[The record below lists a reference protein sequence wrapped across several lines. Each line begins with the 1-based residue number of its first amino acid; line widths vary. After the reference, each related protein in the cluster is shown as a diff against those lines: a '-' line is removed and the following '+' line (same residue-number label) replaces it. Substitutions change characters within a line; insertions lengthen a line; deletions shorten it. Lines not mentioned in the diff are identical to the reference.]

1 MADSEAGSDADE
13 EKDVDAVEA
22 VEAKAPTP
30 EPSAPPSP
38 ERAPPRRRIRE
49 PIDLGTALGP
59 DWDPEAPTKV
69 ETFDALKRVFDDADE
84 DSDGELGVDDFVKA
98 FRHLDPELRDAREAL
113 RRARTETRSDADAGS
128 AKADGHAG
136 RQNPGG
142 SARDD
147 DDDDDDTSLF
157 TDPALEAAVDARMRH
172 LFAIMDTNAGD
183 TVDWDEFSTHVM
195 LTAKEMRDKAR
206 ALRPPS
212 RYTPPH
218 ESQNK
223 MFDKQTRHN
232 DLVTKITRMPR
243 VDQYASVSRD
253 GSVRA
258 WSVDETRDPPYGA
271 TLRKKVN
278 VGVGFLND
286 AAELPVTGR
295 LAVACFDRSLRV
307 FDPKAWTETGAYR
320 ALKDAPLCVAGW
332 AGGKRLAPGAR
343 DVDHVAVGD
352 VAGHVHFLR
361 VVDTTDGEKAERPG
375 VGVRFE
381 KVWSSRDVHKKAWV
395 TCLCYVASENA
406 IATGGSDGCAAL
418 VDVDGREGGGHV
430 RRRFTRNAHTKGVN
444 AIAWSDERKTLYTA
458 GDDRVV
464 KLWNPLSE
472 GPVAQL
478 AGHEHPVSSVLC
490 VDEEDQLVTLDLGKT
505 FKVWDVRT
513 RKCLQT
519 FTDEQEY
526 HPENAVGSLCFD
538 PKRRCLVT
546 AAVQPKSW
554 PLETS
559 VKGDVD
565 AHAAAVVSVNFSS
578 AFQRAC
584 SADEDGV
591 VCVWDVRD
599 GGRVFRFNADG
610 DAATEAPD
618 AVAAGDDAELAG
630 VAAAAAG
637 GGTSDALKAPTAAA
651 VTAARLDGRGRRIV
665 VGGGDGSVRCW
676 NIANGA
682 LCKELFEEGE
692 DPRARAAEKAAAK
705 ASAARGV
712 PVVTTNSVGS
722 HGDRQTRPELSRV
735 TGVCTIGDYPD
746 VRFAAAGWSRSMTLW
761 DDSHDASAETPRRVV
776 GGHQSDILFV
786 CCNDESTVLATGD
799 FAGNVFVWSDMGER
813 RLKLEPPPLPESDDE
828 NDDEIGSAE
837 SADPPTARAAEC
849 AAWLPTRRTENE
861 HRGTGLPHTFLFV
874 GHADGHVRA
883 WDVKDGRLALDFFA
897 GHKRGESVVSI
908 AIDPSGARLVTGD
921 SVGRVRLWDARSAVD
936 EMHRASNGLRSV
948 STRDRD
954 PTLKTRIGRDDVECL
969 GYWQA
974 HESRACVRA
983 LEWFTLQGPE
993 FESDVESFEKPRTF
1007 FASAGEDAAAHLWS
1021 AEGQHVGRFGPDV
1034 WQLDD
1039 PRSWRS
1045 AELPVGSDRAAR
1057 EAEYLVRQTRDAERA
1072 AAKAAK
1078 RAARLAREAEPPA
1091 SGPAPADADGDA
1103 GDEEAKDAKEAKEAT
1118 NETSTSCDVEAT
1130 PADDAPS
1137 DSPDGFSKRTDA
1149 APDVTPSAKNSA
1161 NSDASSPSASSPSA
1175 STNDASSPSTSRPSP
1190 TSTIDSSTLPDPF
1203 PSPPGYKPVRPVED
1217 RARWTRD
1224 AGGSFESSRTYREIK
1239 ALEEK
1244 KHPLRDADL
1253 PELRARSEKLS
1264 RKKPAWHTRVYI
1276 PDGDEHIN
1284 EPRSRGR
1291 PYTSLHHL
1299 IHISDVAAI
1308 PRRPTTKLGRFRY
1321 GSPIKESP
1329 PAKNKNESP
1338 ARAPA
1343 AAEGN
1348 ERRPRR

>member
-1 MADSEAGSDADE
+1 MEDSEAGSDADE
-13 EKDVDAVEA
+13 EKDVEEVEA

-49 PIDLGTALGP
+49 PVDLGTALGP
-59 DWDPEAPTKV
+59 DWDPEAPAKV
-69 ETFDALKRVFDDADE
+69 ETFDALKRVFDEADE

-113 RRARTETRSDADAGS
+113 RRARSEARSDSYADAGS
-128 AKADGHAG
+128 ANAAGDAG
-136 RQNPGG
+136 R
-142 SARDD
+142 RDEND
-147 DDDDDDTSLF
+147 DEEKQEDASLF
-157 TDPALEAAVDARMRH
+157 VDPALEAAVDARMRH

-206 ALRPPS
+206 ALQPPS
-212 RYTPPH
+212 RYAPPH
-218 ESQNK
+218 ESQRVV
-223 MFDKQTRHN
+223 FDKQTRHN
-232 DLVTKITRMPR
+232 DLVTKITRVSR
-243 VDQYASVSRD
+243 VDQYATVSRD

-258 WSVDETRDPPYGA
+258 WSLDDTKEKRA

-286 AAELPVTGR
+286 AAELPITGR

-307 FDPKAWTETGAYR
+307 FDPKAWTETGAFR

-332 AGGKRLAPGAR
+332 AGGKRMAPGAR
-343 DVDHVAVGD
+343 DVDYVAVGD
-352 VAGHVHFLR
+352 VGGHVHFLR
-361 VVDTTDGEKAERPG
+361 VIDTTDGEKAERPG

-381 KVWSSRDVHKKAWV
+381 KPWSARDVHKRAWV

-406 IATGGSDGCAAL
+406 IATGGSDGYAAL
-418 VDVDGREGGGHV
+418 LDVNGREGGGHV
-430 RRRFTRNAHTKGVN
+430 RRRFTKNAHVKGVN
-444 AIAWSDERKTLYTA
+444 AIAWSEERKTLYTA

-478 AGHEHPVSSVLC
+478 AGHEHPVTSLLC

-519 FTDEQEY
+519 FTDDQEY

-538 PKRRCLVT
+538 PKRRSLVT
-546 AAVQPKSW
+546 ASVQPKVW
-554 PLETS
+554 ALETN
-559 VKGDVD
+559 VRGNVD
-565 AHAAAVVSVNFSS
+565 AHAAAVVSVNFSK

-591 VCVWDVRD
+591 VCVWDLRD

-610 DAATEAPD
+610 EAAVDAPVGDDDDAVTAHADAASGGG
-618 AVAAGDDAELAG
+618 AAG
-630 VAAAAAG
+630 
-637 GGTSDALKAPTAAA
+637 DALKAPTAAA
-651 VTAARLDGRGRRIV
+651 VISARLDGRGRRIV

-682 LCKELFEEGE
+682 LCKELFKEGE
-692 DPRARAAEKAAAK
+692 DPRARAAEKAAS
-705 ASAARGV
+705 SAAAALGK
-712 PVVTTNSVGS
+712 GS
-722 HGDRQTRPELSRV
+722 EQKVASSSADRPETARV

-746 VRFAAAGWSRSMTLW
+746 VRFAAAGWSREMTLW
-761 DDSHDASAETPRRVV
+761 DDSHDASTETPRRVV
-776 GGHQSDILFV
+776 RGHQSDILFCV
-786 CCNDESTVLATGD
+786 CNDESTVLATGD

-813 RLKLEPPPLPESDDE
+813 RLKLEPPPLPPDRDVSGDVDADASGSDHE
-828 NDDEIGSAE
+828 
-837 SADPPTARAAEC
+837 PTADRAAEC
-849 AAWLPTRRTENE
+849 AAWLATRRGEHE

-883 WDVKDGRLALDFFA
+883 WDVKDGRLACDFFA
-897 GHKRGESVVSI
+897 GHKPGESVVSV
-908 AIDPSGARLVTGD
+908 AIDPEGSRLVTGD
-921 SVGRVRLWDARSAVD
+921 SVGRVRLWDVKSAVD
-936 EMHRASNGLRSV
+936 EMHRASRGLREL
-948 STRDRD
+948 STD
-954 PTLKTRIGRDDVECL
+954 PTLKTLIRRDDVECL

-974 HESRACVRA
+974 HESRTCVQA
-983 LEWFTLQGPE
+983 LEFFR
-993 FESDVESFEKPRTF
+993 FEPFGEEVHGLF
-1007 FASAGEDAAAHLWS
+1007 FASGGEDAAAHLWS
-1021 AEGQHVGRFGPDV
+1021 FEGQHIGQFGPDV

-1039 PRSWRS
+1039 PKTWRS
-1045 AELPVGSDRAAR
+1045 AELPVGSDTAARRAA
-1057 EAEYLVRQTRDAERA
+1057 EARDAERR
-1072 AAKAAK
+1072 AAKAAR
-1078 RAARLAREAEPPA
+1078 RAARLARDAEAVPPDGDEEETATPPA
-1091 SGPAPADADGDA
+1091 ETREDGRDIDDDDENAA
-1103 GDEEAKDAKEAKEAT
+1103 GDET
-1118 NETSTSCDVEAT
+1118 NADRSISDVPAT
-1130 PADDAPS
+1130 PGPGS
-1137 DSPDGFSKRTDA
+1137 GLVSSSSGTVVPDGPDG
-1149 APDVTPSAKNSA
+1149 PDVTSEIIPSS
-1161 NSDASSPSASSPSA
+1161 SSPSDGTTATSSP
-1175 STNDASSPSTSRPSP
+1175 TEPSPEPSP
-1190 TSTIDSSTLPDPF
+1190 TSTIDSATLPDPF

-1224 AGGSFESSRTYREIK
+1224 VKNAFESSGTYREIV

-1244 KHPLRDADL
+1244 KHPLRDASL

-1276 PDGDEHIN
+1276 PEGDEHIN
-1284 EPRSRGR
+1284 KPRSRGR

-1308 PRRPTTKLGRFRY
+1308 PKRPTTRAGRFKY
-1321 GSPIKESP
+1321 GSPIKDTPTASP
-1329 PAKNKNESP
+1329 EKQKNATKTKGS
-1338 ARAPA
+1338 
-1343 AAEGN
+1343 
-1348 ERRPRR
+1348 

>member
-1 MADSEAGSDADE
+1 MEDSEAGSDADE
-13 EKDVDAVEA
+13 EKDVEEVEA

-49 PIDLGTALGP
+49 PVDLGTALGP
-59 DWDPEAPTKV
+59 DWDPEAPAKV
-69 ETFDALKRVFDDADE
+69 ETFDALKRVFDEADE

-113 RRARTETRSDADAGS
+113 RRARSEARSDSYADAGS
-128 AKADGHAG
+128 ANA
-136 RQNPGG
+136 
-142 SARDD
+142 DD
-147 DDDDDDTSLF
+147 DAGVPRDENDDLENDDDVSLVV
-157 TDPALEAAVDARMRH
+157 DPALEAAVDYRMRH

-206 ALRPPS
+206 ALQPPS
-212 RYTPPH
+212 RYAPPH
-218 ESQNK
+218 DSQCVI
-223 MFDKQTRHN
+223 FDKQTRHN
-232 DLVTKITRMPR
+232 DLVTNITRMPR
-243 VDQYASVSRD
+243 VDQYATVSRD

-258 WSVDETRDPPYGA
+258 WSLDDASKTA

-295 LAVACFDRSLRV
+295 LAVACFDRSVRV
-307 FDPKAWTETGAYR
+307 FDPKAWSETGAFR

-343 DVDHVAVGD
+343 DVDYVAVGD
-352 VAGHVHFLR
+352 VGGHVHFLK
-361 VVDTTDGEKAERPG
+361 VIDTTDGEKAERPG

-381 KVWSSRDVHKKAWV
+381 KPWSARDVHKRAWV
-395 TCLCYVASENA
+395 TCLCYVSSLNA

-430 RRRFTRNAHTKGVN
+430 RRRFTKNAHVKGVN
-444 AIAWSDERKTLYTA
+444 AIAWSEERKTLYTA

-478 AGHEHPVSSVLC
+478 AGHEHPVTSVLC

-519 FTDEQEY
+519 FTDDQEY

-538 PKRRCLVT
+538 PKRRSLVT
-546 AAVQPKSW
+546 ASVQPKVW
-554 PLETS
+554 ALETN
-559 VKGDVD
+559 VRGNVD
-565 AHAAAVVSVNFSS
+565 AHAAAVVSVNFSK

-591 VCVWDVRD
+591 VCVWDLRD

-610 DAATEAPD
+610 EAAADAAVADDDD
-618 AVAAGDDAELAG
+618 AVAAHADAASG
-630 VAAAAAG
+630 GAAG
-637 GGTSDALKAPTAAA
+637 DALKAPTAAA
-651 VTAARLDGRGRRIV
+651 VISARLDGRGRRIV

-682 LCKELFEEGE
+682 LCKELFKEGE
-692 DPRARAAEKAAAK
+692 DPRARAAEKAASSA
-705 ASAARGV
+705 AAARG
-712 PVVTTNSVGS
+712 SEQKIAS
-722 HGDRQTRPELSRV
+722 SSADRPETARV

-746 VRFAAAGWSRSMTLW
+746 VRFAAAGWSREMTLW
-761 DDSHDASAETPRRVV
+761 DDSHDASIETPRRVV
-776 GGHQSDILFV
+776 RGHQSDILF
-786 CCNDESTVLATGD
+786 CACNDESTVLATGD

-813 RLKLEPPPLPESDDE
+813 RAKLEPPPLPPDRDVSGDVDADASGSDHE
-828 NDDEIGSAE
+828 
-837 SADPPTARAAEC
+837 PTADRAAEC
-849 AAWLPTRRTENE
+849 AAWLATRRGERE

-883 WDVKDGRLALDFFA
+883 WDVKDGRLACDFFA
-897 GHKRGESVVSI
+897 GHKPGESIVSV
-908 AIDPSGARLVTGD
+908 AIDPEGSRLVTGD
-921 SVGRVRLWDARSAVD
+921 SVGRVRLWDVKSAVD
-936 EMHRASNGLRSV
+936 EMHRASRGLREL
-948 STRDRD
+948 STD
-954 PTLKTRIGRDDVECL
+954 PTLKTLIRRKDVECL

-974 HESRACVRA
+974 HESRTCVQA
-983 LEWFTLQGPE
+983 LEF
-993 FESDVESFEKPRTF
+993 FRVEAFGEETPRLF
-1007 FASAGEDAAAHLWS
+1007 FASGGEDAAAHLWS
-1021 AEGQHVGRFGPDV
+1021 FEGQHIGQFGPDV

-1039 PRSWRS
+1039 PKTWRS
-1045 AELPVGSDRAAR
+1045 AELPVGSDEAAR
-1057 EAEYLVRQTRDAERA
+1057 QTAEARDAERR
-1072 AAKAAK
+1072 AAKAAR
-1078 RAARLAREAEPPA
+1078 RAARLARDVSSARPP
-1091 SGPAPADADGDA
+1091 D
-1103 GDEEAKDAKEAKEAT
+1103 GDEEETATPPSLTREDGQESPAAIFETENAAGDPVANADRDVPDFPATPGSGLAKE
-1118 NETSTSCDVEAT
+1118 TSSASGGLTDN
-1130 PADDAPS
+1130 PDAP
-1137 DSPDGFSKRTDA
+1137 DTL
-1149 APDVTPSAKNSA
+1149 PSLPS
-1161 NSDASSPSASSPSA
+1161 SSSPETDGTNSSLTSSP
-1175 STNDASSPSTSRPSP
+1175 TEPSP
-1190 TSTIDSSTLPDPF
+1190 TSTIDSTALPDPF

-1217 RARWTRD
+1217 RLRWTRD
-1224 AGGSFESSRTYREIK
+1224 TKNSFEASGTYREIK

-1244 KHPLRDADL
+1244 KHPLRDASL

-1276 PDGDEHIN
+1276 PEGDEHIN
-1284 EPRSRGR
+1284 KPRSRGR

-1308 PRRPTTKLGRFRY
+1308 PKRPTTRAGRFKY
-1321 GSPIKESP
+1321 GSPIKDTPTASP
-1329 PAKNKNESP
+1329 EKHATKTKGKS
-1338 ARAPA
+1338 
-1343 AAEGN
+1343 
-1348 ERRPRR
+1348 

>member
-1 MADSEAGSDADE
+1 MEDSEAGSDADE
-13 EKDVDAVEA
+13 EKDVEEVEA

-49 PIDLGTALGP
+49 PVDLGTALGP
-59 DWDPEAPTKV
+59 DWDPEAPAKV
-69 ETFDALKRVFDDADE
+69 ETFDALKLVFDEADE

-113 RRARTETRSDADAGS
+113 RRARSEARLSDSYADAGS
-128 AKADGHAG
+128 ANA
-136 RQNPGG
+136 
-142 SARDD
+142 DD
-147 DDDDDDTSLF
+147 DAGVPRDENDEKEEEHDVSLF
-157 TDPALEAAVDARMRH
+157 VNPALEAAVDARMRH
-172 LFAIMDTNAGD
+172 LFAVMDTNAGD

-206 ALRPPS
+206 ALQPPS
-212 RYTPPH
+212 RYAPPH
-218 ESQNK
+218 EAQCVV
-223 MFDKQTRHN
+223 FDKQTRHN
-232 DLVTKITRMPR
+232 DLVTNITRMPR
-243 VDQYASVSRD
+243 VDQYATVSRD

-258 WSVDETRDPPYGA
+258 WSLDDASKTA

-295 LAVACFDRSLRV
+295 LAVACFDRSVRV
-307 FDPKAWTETGAYR
+307 FDPKAWSETGAFR

-332 AGGKRLAPGAR
+332 AGGKRLAPNKR
-343 DVDHVAVGD
+343 DVDYVAVGD
-352 VAGHVHFLR
+352 VGGHVHFLR
-361 VVDTTDGEKAERPG
+361 VIDTTDGEKAERPG

-381 KVWSSRDVHKKAWV
+381 KPWSARDVHKRAWV

-430 RRRFTRNAHTKGVN
+430 RRRFTKNAHVKGVN
-444 AIAWSDERKTLYTA
+444 AIAWSEERKTLYTA

-478 AGHEHPVSSVLC
+478 AGHEHPVTSVLC

-519 FTDEQEY
+519 FTDDQEY

-538 PKRRCLVT
+538 PKRRSLVT
-546 AAVQPKSW
+546 ASVQPKVW
-554 PLETS
+554 ALETN
-559 VKGDVD
+559 VRGNVD
-565 AHAAAVVSVNFSS
+565 AHAAAVVSVNFSK

-591 VCVWDVRD
+591 VCVWDLRD

-610 DAATEAPD
+610 EAAADAPVGDDDD
-618 AVAAGDDAELAG
+618 AVAAHADAASG
-630 VAAAAAG
+630 GGAAG
-637 GGTSDALKAPTAAA
+637 DALKAPTAAA
-651 VTAARLDGRGRRIV
+651 VISARLDGRGRRIV

-682 LCKELFEEGE
+682 LCKELFKEGE
-692 DPRARAAEKAAAK
+692 DPRARAAEKAASSA
-705 ASAARGV
+705 AAARG
-712 PVVTTNSVGS
+712 SEQKIAS
-722 HGDRQTRPELSRV
+722 SSADRPETARV

-746 VRFAAAGWSRSMTLW
+746 VRFAAAGWSREMTLW
-761 DDSHDASAETPRRVV
+761 DDSHDASIETPRRVV
-776 GGHQSDILFV
+776 RGHQSDILF
-786 CCNDESTVLATGD
+786 CACNDESTVLATGD

-813 RLKLEPPPLPESDDE
+813 RAKLEPPPLPPDRDVSGDVDADASGSDHE
-828 NDDEIGSAE
+828 
-837 SADPPTARAAEC
+837 PTADRAAEC
-849 AAWLPTRRTENE
+849 AAWLATRRGERE

-883 WDVKDGRLALDFFA
+883 WDVKDGRLACDFFA
-897 GHKRGESVVSI
+897 GHKPGESIVSV
-908 AIDPSGARLVTGD
+908 AIDPEGSRLVTGD
-921 SVGRVRLWDARSAVD
+921 SVGRVRLWDVKSAVD
-936 EMHRASNGLRSV
+936 EMHRASRGLREL
-948 STRDRD
+948 STD
-954 PTLKTRIGRDDVECL
+954 PTLKTLIRRKDVECL

-974 HESRACVRA
+974 HESRTCVQA
-983 LEWFTLQGPE
+983 LEF
-993 FESDVESFEKPRTF
+993 FRVEAFGEETPRLF
-1007 FASAGEDAAAHLWS
+1007 FASGGEDAAAHLWS
-1021 AEGQHVGRFGPDV
+1021 FEGQHIGQFGPDV

-1039 PRSWRS
+1039 PKTWRS
-1045 AELPVGSDRAAR
+1045 AELPVGSDEAAR
-1057 EAEYLVRQTRDAERA
+1057 QTAEARDAERR
-1072 AAKAAK
+1072 AAKAAR
-1078 RAARLAREAEPPA
+1078 RAARLARDVSSARPP
-1091 SGPAPADADGDA
+1091 DGDEEETATPPSLTREDGQGSPAAIFEKENAA
-1103 GDEEAKDAKEAKEAT
+1103 GDEANADRDVADVPATPGSGLAKE
-1118 NETSTSCDVEAT
+1118 TSSASAT
-1130 PADDAPS
+1130 PDPPDTPDTLPS
-1137 DSPDGFSKRTDA
+1137 L
-1149 APDVTPSAKNSA
+1149 PSS
-1161 NSDASSPSASSPSA
+1161 SSPETDGTTATSSP
-1175 STNDASSPSTSRPSP
+1175 TEPSP
-1190 TSTIDSSTLPDPF
+1190 TSTIDSTALPDPF

-1224 AGGSFESSRTYREIK
+1224 TKNSFESSGTYREIK

-1244 KHPLRDADL
+1244 KHPLRDASL

-1276 PDGDEHIN
+1276 PEGDEHIN
-1284 EPRSRGR
+1284 KPRSRGR

-1308 PRRPTTKLGRFRY
+1308 PKRPTTRAGRFKY
-1321 GSPIKESP
+1321 GSPIKDTPTASP
-1329 PAKNKNESP
+1329 EKHATKTKGMS
-1338 ARAPA
+1338 
-1343 AAEGN
+1343 
-1348 ERRPRR
+1348 

>member
-13 EKDVDAVEA
+13 EKNVDEVEA

-49 PIDLGTALGP
+49 PVDLGTALGP
-59 DWDPEAPTKV
+59 DWDPEAPAKV

-113 RRARTETRSDADAGS
+113 RHARSETRSYADAGS
-128 AKADGHAG
+128 ANADGHAG
-136 RQNPGG
+136 RQNAGG

-147 DDDDDDTSLF
+147 DDDDDTSLF
-157 TDPALEAAVDARMRH
+157 VDPALEAAVDARMRH

-232 DLVTKITRMPR
+232 DLVTRITRMPR

-258 WSVDETRDPPYGA
+258 WSVDETRDPPMA

-352 VAGHVHFLR
+352 VAGHVNFLR

-381 KVWSSRDVHKKAWV
+381 KVWSARDVHKKAWV

-464 KLWNPLSE
+464 KLWNLRSE

-610 DAATEAPD
+610 DAATDAPD
-618 AVAAGDDAELAG
+618 ADAAGDDAELAG

-705 ASAARGV
+705 ASASKGV
-712 PVVTTNSVGS
+712 LVPTGPTGVGS
-722 HGDRQTRPELSRV
+722 HSDRNARPELSRV

-746 VRFAAAGWSRSMTLW
+746 VRFAAAGWSRSVTLW

-813 RLKLEPPPLPESDDE
+813 RLKLEPPPLESADRDD
-828 NDDEIGSAE
+828 DGDGDDDGDADEIGSAG
-837 SADPPTARAAEC
+837 APPPARAAEC
-849 AAWLPTRRTENE
+849 AAWLATRRGERE

-883 WDVKDGRLALDFFA
+883 WDVKDGRLACDFFA
-897 GHKRGESVVSI
+897 GHKPGESVVSI
-908 AIDPSGARLVTGD
+908 AIDPSGTRLVTGD
-921 SVGRVRLWDARSAVD
+921 SVGRVRLWDARGAVD
-936 EMHRASNGLRSV
+936 EMHRASNGLRSL
-948 STRDRD
+948 STD
-954 PTLKTRIGRDDVECL
+954 PTLKTRIGRADVECL

-974 HESRACVRA
+974 HESRTCVRA
-983 LEWFTLQGPE
+983 LEWFTLRSE
-993 FESDVESFEKPRTF
+993 FEPAGPAEARTF

-1057 EAEYLVRQTRDAERA
+1057 EAEDLVRKTRDAERA

-1078 RAARLAREAEPPA
+1078 RAARLAREADPP
-1091 SGPAPADADGDA
+1091 GPAGPDTADGDA
-1103 GDEEAKDAKEAKEAT
+1103 GDEEAKT
-1118 NETSTSCDVEAT
+1118 R
-1130 PADDAPS
+1130 
-1137 DSPDGFSKRTDA
+1137 RTA
-1149 APDVTPSAKNSA
+1149 RRRRA
-1161 NSDASSPSASSPSA
+1161 
-1175 STNDASSPSTSRPSP
+1175 TSRLEKT
-1190 TSTIDSSTLPDPF
+1190 TSRRMT
-1203 PSPPGYKPVRPVED
+1203 
-1217 RARWTRD
+1217 
-1224 AGGSFESSRTYREIK
+1224 
-1239 ALEEK
+1239 
-1244 KHPLRDADL
+1244 
-1253 PELRARSEKLS
+1253 
-1264 RKKPAWHTRVYI
+1264 
-1276 PDGDEHIN
+1276 
-1284 EPRSRGR
+1284 
-1291 PYTSLHHL
+1291 
-1299 IHISDVAAI
+1299 
-1308 PRRPTTKLGRFRY
+1308 RRPTIRTGRRD
-1321 GSPIKESP
+1321 GPTRCP
-1329 PAKNKNESP
+1329 V
-1338 ARAPA
+1338 RL
-1343 AAEGN
+1343 
-1348 ERRPRR
+1348 RRRTILTRTRR